1 MKTRPSTRC
10 RKLSIATMS
19 RSRVSTMRRISLT
32 YVPYHPATTFL
43 LPPRRSP
50 FFLTEC
56 SPDSQ
61 STSKNYSKIQR
72 DVQQKKAT
80 VDSAMK
86 VHEQNTVRPLSFIT
100 FLRFSA
106 ADRMPISICLL
117 TNAFCFLKLSM
128 YSKIAMRNCQHS
140 AAQRVPNW
148 PLALSPRV
156 MERRITRGYIGRHG
170 VIEAVF
176 SFHG

>member
-1 MKTRPSTRC
+1 
-10 RKLSIATMS
+10 
-19 RSRVSTMRRISLT
+19 MRRISLT

-43 LPPRRSP
+43 LPQRRSP
-50 FFLTEC
+50 FFLTQC
-56 SPDSQ
+56 SPYSQ

-86 VHEQNTVRPLSFIT
+86 VHEQNTVRPSSFIV
-100 FLRFSA
+100 FLHFSA
-106 ADRMPISICLL
+106 ADRMPILIYLL
-117 TNAFCFLKLSM
+117 TKLLFFKSSM

-148 PLALSPRV
+148 PLASFLKV
-156 MERRITRGYIGRHG
+156 MERRLARGRHG
-170 VIEAVF
+170 VIGAVF
-176 SFHG
+176 SFHGQITHTLSHLWAFSFLKSNCTCIMVV